1 MDELLTVSSEVRTE
15 RYNQNTSIIL
25 ENIVSLIQSSLE
37 GSSLEGYEAV
47 VDQIK
52 EKVNQEFATR
62 LSQYQAEFGNLASD
76 FFGKLVSVLQGA
88 NSVCAN
94 QDADCLSDLGAFL
107 GGELNREEEELS
119 QQNNEVSNEAS
130 QQVENALDEAV
141 SNNEEPENVETDS
154 GEENLNESSDNVDV
168 SVSEESTDVA
178 APAEEVA
185 VPAEEVAAPAE
196 EVAVPAEEV
205 AVPAEEVAVPAEEV
219 AAPVAEATNVEVNN
233 QDQTLDNT
241 PAPAVAQGLAMRK
254 AQRISKALYDEALR
268 VYSKNRSSSH
278 GNKSKRL
285 SNLKAMPVF

>member
-47 VDQIK
+47 TEQIK
-52 EKVNQEFATR
+52 EKVNQEFANR
-62 LSQYQAEFGNLASD
+62 LSQYQADFGNLASD

-119 QQNNEVSNEAS
+119 QQNSEESNEAA

-141 SNNEEPENVETDS
+141 SNNEESENVEADS
-154 GEENLNESSDNVDV
+154 GEEP
-168 SVSEESTDVA
+168 VA
-178 APAEEVA
+178 DA
-185 VPAEEVAAPAE
+185 
-196 EVAVPAEEV
+196 
-205 AVPAEEVAVPAEEV
+205 
-219 AAPVAEATNVEVNN
+219 AAPVEESAVDAATPVEEPAVDAAAPVEEPVADAAATVEEPATDAAAPVEEPAVDAENSN
-233 QDQTLDNT
+233 QEQNLDNT
-241 PAPAVAQGLAMRK
+241 AAAPAVAQGLAMRK

-268 VYSKNRSSSH
+268 VYSKNRSSPH
-278 GNKSKRL
+278 RNKSKRF

>member
-185 VPAEEVAAPAE
+185 VPAEEVAAP
-196 EVAVPAEEV
+196 
-205 AVPAEEVAVPAEEV
+205 
-219 AAPVAEATNVEVNN
+219 VAEATNVEVNN